1 MLIHIVIFL
10 AGLVALYFGAEWLV
24 KGSSRFAKSIS
35 IRPIIIGLTIIA
47 FGSSSPEAAVS
58 IVAAFKENS
67 DIALG
72 NILGSMIANIGLVL
86 GVSAIISPLKIQ
98 LSIIRKELPI
108 MLGAVIIFYLMA
120 LNLSIDF
127 WEGIILFTGIVLF
140 IAYSVHQGIKEKQKN
155 RLVEKEYEEFLK
167 GENGKRIKFIL
178 LMAAGLILIIVGA
191 NLLIKSGIF
200 IAHRLGVS
208 EIIIGLTMLA
218 LGTSLPEL
226 AISTVAAYRNEPDIS
241 AGNVIGSNIFNIFFV
256 IGVVAMIHPLSV
268 EKSTLGFEFPAMLIF
283 SILLV
288 WMMKTHLTLSRI
300 EGAILLALYVLFLI
314 FVF

>member
-1 MLIHIVIFL
+1 MLIHIILFI
-10 AGLVALYFGAEWLV
+10 AGLAALYFGAEWLL

-47 FGSSSPEAAVS
+47 FGGSAPEAAVS
-58 IVAAFKENS
+58 IVAAFKGNS
-67 DIALG
+67 NIALG
-72 NILGSMIANIGLVL
+72 NILGSVIANIGLVL
-86 GVSAIISPLKIQ
+86 GISAIISPLKIQ
-98 LSIIRKELPI
+98 LSTIRKELPI

-191 NLLIKSGIF
+191 NLLVKSGVF
-200 IAHRLGVS
+200 IAQKLGIS
-208 EIIIGLTMLA
+208 ELIIGITLIA
-218 LGTSLPEL
+218 VGTSLPEL
-226 AISTVAAYRNEPDIS
+226 AISTVAAYRKEPDIS

-256 IGVVAMIHPLSV
+256 IGAVAMIHPLSV

-300 EGAILLALYVLFLI
+300 EGFILLCLYVSFLI
-314 FVF
+314 LVF